1 MNLVEEKGDIIKCSC
16 RNLPFYAK
24 KIKRINGQE

>member
-1 MNLVEEKGDIIKCSC
+1 MDLVEEKGDIIKYSC

-24 KIKRINGQE
+24 KTKRING

>member
-1 MNLVEEKGDIIKCSC
+1 MNLVEEKGDITKCSS

-24 KIKRINGQE
+24 KIKRING